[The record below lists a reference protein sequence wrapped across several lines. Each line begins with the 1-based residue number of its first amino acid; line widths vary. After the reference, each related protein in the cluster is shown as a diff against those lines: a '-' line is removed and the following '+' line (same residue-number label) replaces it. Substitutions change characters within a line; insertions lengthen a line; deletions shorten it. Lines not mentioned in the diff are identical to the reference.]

1 VQNLASAA
9 YLDNIEYNIRRR
21 YPRKGFIEEEK
32 IIINRIRKSK
42 TGEQM
47 WDMGEILR
55 YGKRLRPIDIAPS
68 SKGESA

>member
-1 VQNLASAA
+1 VQNLASEA

-21 YPRKGFIEEEK
+21 YQRKGFIEEEK

-47 WDMGEILR
+47 WDMGEIWKEIET
-55 YGKRLRPIDIAPS
+55 YW
-68 SKGESA
+68 